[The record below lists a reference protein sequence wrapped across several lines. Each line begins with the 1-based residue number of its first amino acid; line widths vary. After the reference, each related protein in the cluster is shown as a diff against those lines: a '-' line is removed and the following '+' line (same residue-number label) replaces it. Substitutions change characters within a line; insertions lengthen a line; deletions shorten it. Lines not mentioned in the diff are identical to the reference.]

1 LRLRALLIACLFIV
15 GMSAT
20 LCSASLPPVELTYGG
35 ALGEAGMTGTGGWPS
50 SGMTLS
56 WNITNWVEQ
65 EPDHDYTWLYTYTF
79 TVPRVASGN
88 LKEVSHFI
96 VETSAN
102 VEVPPDI
109 WEFQVGAAADAGTD
123 IAWVSSSD
131 WAYGDWTNADG
142 KSNPGLPSALHGV
155 KFDGPSAPDEATT
168 SYIAVYSFKA
178 NRMPVW
184 GDFYAKDG
192 RSGEPFAYLYNVG
205 FLETDPDPSTPQG
218 LPVSGNQDPP
228 FGKGKILRP
237 DGGGTSGEEITPELS
252 PGVLLLLGA
261 LPLGIAWR
269 RRKRGDG

>member
-1 LRLRALLIACLFIV
+1 MRLRALLIACLFIV

-35 ALGEAGMTGTGGWPS
+35 TLGEAGMTGTGGWPS

-109 WEFQVGAAADAGTD
+109 WDLHVGTAKDAGTETT
-123 IAWVSSSD
+123 WVSSSN

-192 RSGEPFAYLYNVG
+192 KNGEFVATWN
-205 FLETDPDPSTPQG
+205 TG
-218 LPVSGNQDPP
+218 LTSQEQDPP
-228 FGKGKILRP
+228 AQSQDPSAPYFSTYGAHILVP
-237 DGGGTSGEEITPELS
+237 DSAGGWTPPHAPELPPS
-252 PGVLLLLGA
+252 LLAVMLPAAGLLLRRA
-261 LPLGIAWR
+261 R
-269 RRKRGDG
+269 RR